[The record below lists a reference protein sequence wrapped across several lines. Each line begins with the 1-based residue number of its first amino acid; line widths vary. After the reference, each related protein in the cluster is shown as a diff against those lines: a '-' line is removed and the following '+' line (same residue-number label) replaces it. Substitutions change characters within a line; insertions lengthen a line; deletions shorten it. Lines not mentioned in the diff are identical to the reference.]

1 MLLPVSIELS
11 PLLLLSRRSLALGRF
26 TYILKREQAGQSV
39 TVPFRGAVSA
49 GAPGA
54 RLSSSLTSSF
64 PGCHQACGE
73 QRAAGQGWARAQA
86 PHTHTE
92 EPPLSRRRC
101 PDHGTAWAQ
110 LPAQPPGT
118 AWAQPSGVPHP
129 APAAGLCQAEP
140 PPSEGS
146 APPAPRPGTNTEG
159 MGRKALKRCLHC
171 TARRPTVP
179 GYQNKTQQKF
189 R

>member
-39 TVPFRGAVSA
+39 TVPFRGAVNA

-86 PHTHTE
+86 PHTHT
-92 EPPLSRRRC
+92 RRSLTSA
-101 PDHGTAWAQ
+101 GGAALTT
-110 LPAQPPGT
+110 AQPGHSSRHSHR
-118 AWAQPSGVPHP
+118 AQPGHSHRESRTPPRLPGCARPSLLP
-129 APAAGLCQAEP
+129 LRALPLLPLAPA
-140 PPSEGS
+140 
-146 APPAPRPGTNTEG
+146 RT
-159 MGRKALKRCLHC
+159 LKGWGERL
-171 TARRPTVP
+171 
-179 GYQNKTQQKF
+179 
-189 R
+189 

>member
-101 PDHGTAWAQ
+101 LT
-110 LPAQPPGT
+110 PAQPGHSSRHSHR
-118 AWAQPSGVPHP
+118 AQPGHSHRESRTPPRLPGCARPSLLP
-129 APAAGLCQAEP
+129 LRALALLPLAPAQ
-140 PPSEGS
+140 
-146 APPAPRPGTNTEG
+146 T
-159 MGRKALKRCLHC
+159 LKGWGERL
-171 TARRPTVP
+171 
-179 GYQNKTQQKF
+179 
-189 R
+189 